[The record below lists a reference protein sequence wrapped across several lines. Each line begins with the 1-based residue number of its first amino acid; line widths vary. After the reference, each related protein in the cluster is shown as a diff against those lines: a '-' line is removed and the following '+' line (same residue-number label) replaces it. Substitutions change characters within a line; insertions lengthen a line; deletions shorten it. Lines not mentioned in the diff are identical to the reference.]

1 MQQDIFVSDFEQ
13 IITLRVCATQLKDNE
28 TKTIIEKLPL
38 HIMSLKFAIVANAL
52 LRDLDMDNILETI
65 FRGKKA
71 FIIFKPTGR
80 IAAEICIDGIY
91 DGSIVRQP
99 RAILMNRRGYC
110 KMKTI
115 RDLADFTAR
124 QGNPRHNDR
133 RRYA

>member
-13 IITLRVCATQLKDNE
+13 IITLRVCATQLKNKE
-28 TKTIIEKLPL
+28 TKTMIESLPL
-38 HIMSLKFAIVANAL
+38 HSMSLKFAIVANAL

-65 FRGKKA
+65 FRGKKV

-80 IAAEICIDGIY
+80 IVAEICIDGVY
-91 DGSIVRQP
+91 DGNIVRQP

-124 QGNPRHNDR
+124 RGGPKT
-133 RRYA
+133 